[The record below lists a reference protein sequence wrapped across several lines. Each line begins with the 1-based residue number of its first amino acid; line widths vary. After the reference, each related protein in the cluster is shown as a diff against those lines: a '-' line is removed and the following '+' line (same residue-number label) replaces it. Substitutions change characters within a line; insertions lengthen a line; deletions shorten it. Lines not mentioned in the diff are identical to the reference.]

1 MGHRRYDKPKEK
13 VPVPDNARVYK
24 NGRVV
29 LVDTSVRGGKD
40 PMKTVIGHVCVGE
53 TDENGRQLMYP
64 NKNYE
69 ECCKDDWA
77 KSRAGPDGKVPD
89 VPPDVVHVG
98 LYALVL
104 GIVYKLGIYQMLISV
119 YNEQIAN
126 AMIDLAM
133 FYILIRQND
142 INVMKPKMNEQLVFS
157 IESYND
163 SWYGELFK
171 GKDQERSVTDASNQ
185 EFMIRWVRH
194 VKANLYEKDGRDF
207 GSAVLSLDGTNW
219 ENQSE
224 TNTDAKTGKAKSGKI
239 TEIVGSMFCVVA
251 NGKYK
256 GLPLAY
262 YPTVGSSP
270 DSKTYKEMVTFFH
283 GFDLYPEVMV
293 ADRAFCTE
301 DFMVDCESLLLPFI
315 IMMHEDYT
323 GAQTMHELYSD
334 LLPWNYEYRMLG
346 HGLTFG
352 ISENGHKVFGP
363 NSKNPDRTANLAEFY
378 NAARAFYLIKNF
390 ISSLD
395 QQIKNLNEEIES
407 FEAKRRTQAGMSNN
421 SSAIAI
427 STDIVS
433 KDELINQ
440 ALKQLS
446 DAKIQV
452 PDGYEEY
459 IAIEYN
465 LENNKYHI
473 VEDYE
478 AVSKKC
484 SSYGY
489 YCLVTS
495 EEMTA
500 QEISDKYVLRDT
512 SEKVFSSAKSEI
524 GFDSFEVSGTESFH
538 GKLFSC
544 FIAIIIRNR
553 IEYECRHY
561 EKKKVIDTNEF
572 IAELD
577 TITYK
582 RTGAGYRYT
591 GQISTV
597 QNEIL
602 SRYGISGEMI
612 RQLGGLVN
620 ARNNDMLIS
629 QLSQTA
635 RTIPEIKA
643 TPKGDQPDTSGT
655 ENSKEPPSEQ
665 PKPRGRPKG
674 SKNKETV
681 EKEAKQAEEN
691 QSRIEKGLSPIDL
704 HPGSGRKLGSKNKKT
719 LDKEAQEA
727 ADAANLAEENR
738 RREEIGLPPLEP
750 EKKSKRSGASKNNNT
765 SQEAQTGDKPI
776 RGGRKTG
783 SVNKKTLAQE
793 EYDRQ
798 LSKLTG
804 VDIIGNPP
812 PRPWDAATRY
822 AENKRRAKLR
832 KIAEEIKER
841 MEKESKTDDPKS

>member
-40 PMKTVIGHVCVGE
+40 PIKTVIGHVCVGE

-64 NKNYE
+64 NENYE
-69 ECCKDDWA
+69 DCCKDDCA
-77 KSRAGPDGKVPD
+77 DSSDK
-89 VPPDVVHVG
+89 PPDVMHVG
-98 LYALVL
+98 LYILVL

-126 AMIDLAM
+126 AIIDLAM

-142 INVMKPKMNEQLVFS
+142 VNIIKPKMDEQLMFS
-157 IESYND
+157 IESYDD

-171 GKDQERSVTDASNQ
+171 GKDQDKSVNDANNQ

-194 VKANLYEKDGRDF
+194 VKNVLYEQDGLDF
-207 GSAVLSLDGTNW
+207 ESAALSLDGTNW
-219 ENQSE
+219 KNQSK
-224 TNTDAKTGKAKSGKI
+224 TNTEAEPGKAKTGEK
-239 TEIVGSMFCVVA
+239 TTIVGSMFCVVA

-262 YPTVGSSP
+262 YPTVGSDP
-270 DSKTYKEMVTFFH
+270 DSKTYREILSFFN

-293 ADRAFCTE
+293 ADRGFCTE
-301 DFMVDCESLLLPFI
+301 DFMADCDSLLLPFI
-315 IMMHEDYT
+315 IMMHEDYM
-323 GAQTMHELYSD
+323 GAQTMYELYSD
-334 LLPWNYEYRMLG
+334 LLRWNYNYRMLG

-352 ISENGHKVFGP
+352 ISENGHHVFGP
-363 NSKNPDRTANLAEFY
+363 NSKNPDRTATLAEFY
-378 NAARAFYLIKNF
+378 NAARAFYQIKDF
-390 ISSLD
+390 INSID
-395 QQIKNLNEEIES
+395 KEIKNLKEDIEA
-407 FEAKRRTQAGMSNN
+407 FEAKRKRARNQN
-421 SSAIAI
+421 STNAIENCANI
-427 STDIVS
+427 TS
-433 KDELINQ
+433 KDELISI
-440 ALKQLS
+440 ALKELT

-452 PDGYEEY
+452 PDGYEDY
-459 IAIEYN
+459 IAIEYD
-465 LENNKYHI
+465 LEKDRYNIIENS
-473 VEDYE
+473 E
-478 AVSKKC
+478 AVCEKC
-484 SSYGY
+484 NSYGF
-489 YCLVTS
+489 YCLVS
-495 EEMTA
+495 SKELTA
-500 QEISDKYVLRDT
+500 QEISDKYSLRDT
-512 SEKVFSSAKSEI
+512 SEKVYSSAKSEI
-524 GFDSFEVSGTESFH
+524 GFDSFEVSGNESFH

-544 FIAIIIRNR
+544 FIAMIIRNR

-561 EKKKVIDTNEF
+561 AKKKPVDTNEF
-572 IAELD
+572 IAKLD
-577 TITYK
+577 SIRYK
-582 RTGAGYRYT
+582 RSGAGYRYT
-591 GQISTV
+591 GQTSKV
-597 QNEIL
+597 QREIL
-602 SRYGISGEMI
+602 SRFGINTDML

-643 TPKGDQPDTSGT
+643 TPKGNQPDTSAT
-655 ENSKEPPSEQ
+655 ENSKEPSSKQ
-665 PKPRGRPKG
+665 PKPSGRPKG
-674 SKNKETV
+674 SKNKATL
-681 EKEAKQAEEN
+681 EKEAKQNEEN
-691 QSRIEKGLSPIDL
+691 RLRAEKGLPPIDL

-719 LDKEAQEA
+719 LDREAQEA
-727 ADAANLAEENR
+727 AEATKLAEENR

-765 SQEAQTGDKPI
+765 SQEAQTGEKPT

-783 SVNKKTLAQE
+783 SANKKTLAQE